1 MTIVMRILLCAVV
14 AIICYGYTKHKS
26 EQKSIVTINIKMENN
41 NNLRK
46 LLLHILRALI
56 SIT

>member
-26 EQKSIVTINIKMENN
+26 EQKSIDTINIKMENN

-46 LLLHILRALI
+46 LLFIMELDI
-56 SIT
+56 

>member
-1 MTIVMRILLCAVV
+1 MTTEIRILCAVV
-14 AIICYGYTKHKS
+14 AIICYGYTKHRS
-26 EQKSIVTINIKMENN
+26 EQKSIDTNNIKMEN

-56 SIT
+56 SII

>member
-1 MTIVMRILLCAVV
+1 MRILLCAVV

-26 EQKSIVTINIKMENN
+26 EQKSIDTINIKMENN

-46 LLLHILRALI
+46 LLFIMELDI
-56 SIT
+56 